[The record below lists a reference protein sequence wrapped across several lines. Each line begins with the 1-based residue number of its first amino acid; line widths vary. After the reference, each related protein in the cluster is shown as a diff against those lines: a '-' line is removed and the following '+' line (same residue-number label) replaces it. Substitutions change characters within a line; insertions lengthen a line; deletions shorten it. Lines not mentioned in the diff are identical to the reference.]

1 LARIE
6 LSNLHKVFG
15 PVVAVKNLNIV
26 IDDGEFV
33 VFVGPSGCGKT
44 TTLRMIAG
52 FEDPTA
58 GEIRI
63 DGRVVNDLEPRD
75 RGLGMVFQSH
85 ALFPHKTVAQNIE
98 FGLRMKSVPPAERTK
113 RVRAVAE
120 MMRITNLLDQM
131 PSQCSGGESQRV
143 ALART
148 LVTNPSTFLLD
159 EPLSSLDAKLRR
171 ELRAECDRLHQ
182 ELKRTFIF
190 VTHDQEEAM
199 TLADRIVVM
208 RGGEI
213 EQVGSPMDVYSNP
226 VSYFVA
232 DFFGSPSMNLVAGEI
247 SHEGGRSRFRSA
259 TLSVELTDNFY
270 NVHPGPVT
278 LGIRPEHVGVRR
290 DGVGDAQ
297 FAVRLIEPL
306 GKDTLLY
313 FNDGTERAFVAVSE
327 GLAMAQLKP
336 GERLGLALA
345 PDHVFL
351 FDRAGR
357 RIVGTDNANG
367 LAPIRQA
374 RLTGG
379 ST

>member
-1 LARIE
+1 VARIE
-6 LSNLHKVFG
+6 LVNLHKTFG
-15 PVVAVKNLNIV
+15 PVVAVRNLNIA
-26 IDDGEFV
+26 IEDGEFV

-52 FEDPTA
+52 FEEPTS

-63 DGRVVNDLEPRD
+63 DGCVVNDLEPRD
-75 RGLGMVFQSH
+75 RGLGMVFQTH

-98 FGLRMKSVPPAERTK
+98 FGLRMKDVPAAERTK
-113 RVRAVAE
+113 RVAQVAE
-120 MMRITNLLDQM
+120 MVRIAHLLDKM
-131 PSQCSGGESQRV
+131 PNQCSGGESQRV

-213 EQVGSPMDVYSNP
+213 EQVGSPMDIYSNP

-232 DFFGSPSMNLVAGEI
+232 DFFGSPSMNLIGGEI
-247 SHEGGRSRFRSA
+247 GHEDARPRFRAAS
-259 TLSVELTDNFY
+259 LSLPLADAFRGVP
-270 NVHPGPVT
+270 PGPVT

-290 DGVGDAQ
+290 DGSGDIQ
-297 FAVRLIEPL
+297 LPVRLIEPL

-327 GLAMAQLKP
+327 GLAMAELQP
-336 GERLGLALA
+336 GARLGLTLA
-345 PDHVFL
+345 PERVFL
-351 FDRAGR
+351 FGPDGR
-357 RIVGTDNANG
+357 RISANG
-367 LAPIRQA
+367 GAAEAAPVRQA
-374 RLTGG
+374 R
-379 ST
+379 

>member
-1 LARIE
+1 VARIE
-6 LSNLHKVFG
+6 LLNLHKSFG
-15 PVVAVKNLNIV
+15 AVPAVKKLTIS
-26 IDDGEFV
+26 IEDGEFV

-52 FEDPTA
+52 FEDPTS

-63 DGRVVNDLEPRD
+63 DGRLVNDLEPRD

-98 FGLRMKSVPPAERTK
+98 FGLRMKKVPPQERAK
-113 RVRAVAE
+113 RVRDVAE
-120 MMRITNLLDQM
+120 MVRITHLLDKM
-131 PSQCSGGESQRV
+131 PAQCSGGESQRV

-182 ELKRTFIF
+182 ALNRTFIY

-208 RGGEI
+208 RAGEV
-213 EQVGSPMDVYSNP
+213 EQVGSPMEIYSNP
-226 VSYFVA
+226 VSHFVA

-247 SHEGGRSRFRSA
+247 VQGGRFRSKCFDLALPDRFA
-259 TLSVELTDNFY
+259 TAG
-270 NVHPGPVT
+270 PGPVT
-278 LGIRPEHVGVRR
+278 LGIRPEHVGV
-290 DGVGDAQ
+290 GMNGAMVKTASLP
-297 FAVRLIEPL
+297 VKLVEPL

-313 FNDGTERAFVAVSE
+313 FDAGGERSFVAVSE
-327 GLAMAQLKP
+327 GLDMAEVQI
-336 GERLGLALA
+336 GA
-345 PDHVFL
+345 PLTLSFDPQKLHL
-351 FDRAGR
+351 FDTGGR
-357 RIVGTDNANG
+357 RIQHA
-367 LAPIRQA
+367 
-374 RLTGG
+374 
-379 ST
+379 

>member
-1 LARIE
+1 MARIE
-6 LSNLHKVFG
+6 LINLNKSFG
-15 PVVAVKNLNIV
+15 AVHAVKNLNFV
-26 IDDGEFV
+26 IEDGEFV

-52 FEDPTA
+52 FEDPSA

-63 DGRVVNDLEPRD
+63 GGQLVNDLEPRD
-75 RGLGMVFQSH
+75 RNLGMVFQSH

-98 FGLRMKSVPPAERTK
+98 FGLRMKKVPADERAM
-113 RVRAVAE
+113 RVREVAE
-120 MMRITNLLDQM
+120 MVRIGHLLNKM
-131 PSQCSGGESQRV
+131 PGQCSGGESQRV

-208 RGGEI
+208 HNGEI
-213 EQVGSPMDVYSNP
+213 VQVGSPMEIYSSP
-226 VSYFVA
+226 VNYFVA

-247 SHEGGRSRFRSA
+247 VQEDGLPRFRSPLLEIGLPERFRA
-259 TLSVELTDNFY
+259 AK
-270 NVHPGPVT
+270 PGKGT
-278 LGIRPEHVGVRR
+278 LGIRPEDVNINGSASGNVSLP
-290 DGVGDAQ
+290 
-297 FAVRLIEPL
+297 VRLVEPL

-313 FNDGTERAFVAVSE
+313 FDSATERAFVAISE
-327 GLAMAQLKP
+327 GLRMADIKV
-336 GERLGLALA
+336 GERLALTL
-345 PDHVFL
+345 DERRIHL
-351 FDRAGR
+351 FDGDGR
-357 RIVGTDNANG
+357 RI
-367 LAPIRQA
+367 APSA
-374 RLTGG
+374 AA
-379 ST
+379 SAVS

>member
-6 LSNLHKVFG
+6 LRNLKKSFG
-15 PVVAVKNLNIV
+15 AVVAVKNLNFTIE
-26 IDDGEFV
+26 DGEFV

-52 FEDPTA
+52 FEDPTE

-85 ALFPHKTVAQNIE
+85 ALFPHKNVAQNIE
-98 FGLRMKSVPPAERTK
+98 FGLRMKKVPPAERVR
-113 RVRAVAE
+113 RVREVAE
-120 MMRITNLLDQM
+120 MVRISHLLQQM
-131 PSQCSGGESQRV
+131 PGQCSGGESQRV

-171 ELRAECDRLHQ
+171 ELRAECDRLHE
-182 ELKRTFIF
+182 ELRRTFIY

-208 RGGEI
+208 RAGEI
-213 EQVGSPMDVYSNP
+213 EQVGSPMDIYSNP
-226 VSYFVA
+226 GSYFVA

-247 SHEGGRSRFRSA
+247 VADGDGPRFRSPVLDLA
-259 TLSVELTDNFY
+259 LPDRFNASK
-270 NVHPGPVT
+270 PGKAT
-278 LGIRPEHVGVRR
+278 LGIRPEHVGVSRN
-290 DGVGDAQ
+290 GKGDVELP
-297 FAVRLIEPL
+297 VRLVEPL

-313 FNDGTERAFVAVSE
+313 FEDGNERPFVAIDE
-327 GLAMAQLKP
+327 
-336 GERLGLALA
+336 GLALA
-345 PDHVFL
+345 EMRSGERVMLLFNPLCLYLFGPD
-351 FDRAGR
+351 GR
-357 RIVGTDNANG
+357 RI
-367 LAPIRQA
+367 AP
-374 RLTGG
+374 
-379 ST
+379 SP